1 MAREKSSKKDGIQFC
16 SSDVLDSSFLIGL
29 PDEFGLRAVLEQQPP
44 TKPIFCEA
52 RLWATR
58 QFFLR
63 EILKLR
69 HAIYNYGFKLTAA
82 SGKKKDNDA
91 VDEWKRKFETAIGD
105 FNRDTWLEWLPMDNA
120 VALWRKETARPL
132 ILSTEHVKFSDKFG
146 VERLVITHGLDHATI
161 DQLRLSPKEAQ
172 ELRQNA
178 ELTLVKQGNNYVQNA
193 GGSFFFDV
201 LKREKIGMGL
211 AWPGLRSIFNTANG
225 IEALQVGDRQLAD
238 SLRTIYELHSVGH
251 EIKSGNLAG
260 RSTHFL
266 KKVRAEAI
274 QKQIRWDR
282 KLMSRIV
289 QIVANFDHKISY
301 PRPDPAA
308 FASSRYDAFT
318 EQMSIWSMPLGQ
330 MIFAKGVNPFLMT
343 LLKAQAVQERQ
354 CVGPFIKRVLTK
366 ALKPPCEIA
375 VGFADTVFWD
385 SRLMLDVLTTGL
397 ALGPLSQ
404 GTWLTE
410 TGFNKAMERQY
421 KADEAELPPE
431 QVLPLFD
438 AAHGIPPAD
447 GGGGGGKGK
456 KAPGKPGPPT
466 GSKNET

>member
-1 MAREKSSKKDGIQFC
+1 MARTPPKTKRDGVQFC
-16 SSDVLDSSFLIGL
+16 SSDTLDSSFLIGL

-69 HAIYNYGFKLTAA
+69 QAIYNYGFAVSAA
-82 SGKKKDNDA
+82 SGKKKDQDA
-91 VDEWKRKFETAIGD
+91 IEDWKKKNETAIGD
-105 FNRDTWLEWLPMDNA
+105 FNRDTWLEWLAMDNA

-132 ILSTEHVKFSDKFG
+132 ILSCEHVKFSDKFG
-146 VERLVITHGLDHATI
+146 VERLVITHGLDAATI
-161 DQLRLSPKEAQ
+161 DQMRLSASEAKELK
-172 ELRQNA
+172 ENA
-178 ELTLVKQGNNYVQNA
+178 ELTLIKQGNNYVKN
-193 GGSFFFDV
+193 SFFFDV

-211 AWPGLRSIFNTANG
+211 AWPGLRSIFNVCNG

-266 KKVRAEAI
+266 KKLRAEAI
-274 QKQIRWDR
+274 QKQIKWDR

-301 PRPDPAA
+301 PRPDPSA

-318 EQMSIWSMPLGQ
+318 EQLAIWSMPLGQ
-330 MIFAKGVNPFLMT
+330 MVFAKGVNPFLMT
-343 LLKAQAVQERQ
+343 LLKAQAVQERNN
-354 CVGPFIKRVLTK
+354 VGPFLRRVLTK

-385 SRLMLDVLTTGL
+385 SRLMLDVLKTGL

-404 GTWLTE
+404 STWLTE
-410 TGFNKAMERQY
+410 TGFNKSLERQY
-421 KADEAELPPE
+421 KQEEAGLPPE

-438 AAHGIPPAD
+438 AAHGVPPAD
-447 GGGGGGKGK
+447 GGEGGTKK
-456 KAPGKPGPPT
+456 KAPAKPGPEP
-466 GSKNET
+466 GSKNK